1 VAGRTEVMVEEGKE
15 PIEFWD
21 ALGGQ
26 GEYPE
31 CTADEEVAQVYTKLY
46 YTILCYSILYTIYS
60 KRIAFVHTCQCPVSQ

>member
-1 VAGRTEVMVEEGKE
+1 VSGRTEVMVEEGKE

-31 CTADEEVAQVYTKLY
+31 CAADEEVAQV
-46 YTILCYSILYTIYS
+46 CN
-60 KRIAFVHTCQCPVSQ
+60 HTQYRVYI